1 MENWKDKFN
10 EIKETELV
18 NSLTPAKVWFEQLP
32 STGKLI
38 VGIGGLIV
46 TLSLLNTFL
55 KLVASLFT
63 LGFLGLGVYLFY
75 TFFIAPKSR
84 E

>member
-1 MENWKDKFN
+1 MENWKDKLN

-18 NSLTPAKVWFEQLP
+18 NWLTPAKTWFEQLP
-32 STGKLI
+32 STGKLV
-38 VGIGGLIV
+38 VGMGGLIV

-63 LGFLGLGVYLFY
+63 LGFLVLGIYLFY
-75 TFFIAPKSR
+75 TFFIAPKTR

>member
-1 MENWKDKFN
+1 MDNWKEKLND
-10 EIKETELV
+10 IKETELV
-18 NSLTPAKVWFEQLP
+18 TWFTPAKIWFEELP
-32 STGKLI
+32 STGKLV
-38 VGIGGLIV
+38 VGMGGLIV

-63 LGFLGLGVYLFY
+63 FGFLVLGVYLFY
-75 TFFIAPKSR
+75 NFFIAPKPR